1 MHLIA
6 PAENRSL
13 PEATIAPRSTIAY
26 FVGTFPNLT
35 ETFVVREV
43 RGLEGQGFQVHVFA
57 VKRPKNIASDAFAG
71 SGSGSRLFFA
81 RPDSIFQLLVN
92 NVTQAVQHPR
102 KYFYLLG
109 VFAPLLV
116 AIDPKSSIRAF
127 FQLFC
132 GVGFSPLL
140 QRLGVTHLHSHFTAG
155 SNMAFAASYFTGI
168 PFSWTAHASGDLFVK
183 PMLLDAKLRHAAF
196 VIPVCEYSRK
206 YLDSLTGYRYSEKLH
221 RIYNGVN
228 RDEPTRLTKS
238 LRYPPARIGTAVKL
252 VSVGSPVGVK
262 GHCTLLQTCRILH
275 DRGVKNTCEI
285 IGAEEQRDVVERLM
299 SDAGLGD
306 SFRIS
311 GFRPLEEVYS
321 LLKEADIFVLLSE
334 IHASGY
340 RDGFPTVILEAM
352 LLGLPVVST
361 YVSGIPEM
369 VEHGVT
375 GYLVPERDAAAA
387 ADAIYS
393 LVVDEPKRK
402 RFGAAGRARV
412 HDRFDLNQNLT
423 TRAELFFNS
432 SLRCGD
438 RSAAS
443 IS

>member
-1 MHLIA
+1 
-6 PAENRSL
+6 
-13 PEATIAPRSTIAY
+13 
-26 FVGTFPNLT
+26 
-35 ETFVVREV
+35 
-43 RGLEGQGFQVHVFA
+43 
-57 VKRPKNIASDAFAG
+57 
-71 SGSGSRLFFA
+71 
-81 RPDSIFQLLVN
+81 
-92 NVTQAVQHPR
+92 
-102 KYFYLLG
+102 
-109 VFAPLLV
+109 
-116 AIDPKSSIRAF
+116 
-127 FQLFC
+127 
-132 GVGFSPLL
+132 
-140 QRLGVTHLHSHFTAG
+140 
-155 SNMAFAASYFTGI
+155 
-168 PFSWTAHASGDLFVK
+168 
-183 PMLLDAKLRHAAF
+183 
-196 VIPVCEYSRK
+196 
-206 YLDSLTGYRYSEKLH
+206 
-221 RIYNGVN
+221 
-228 RDEPTRLTKS
+228 
-238 LRYPPARIGTAVKL
+238 
-252 VSVGSPVGVK
+252 
-262 GHCTLLQTCRILH
+262 
-275 DRGVKNTCEI
+275 VKNTCEI

-438 RSAAS
+438 RSAAPS
-443 IS
+443 S